1 MDRVLFCPSAMTERA
16 SPLRSSRQYAQLRNI
31 VVSRFVSVLWVLCL
45 PGQSQSVRPPDLTL
59 RGAVTSND
67 AQTYREVPFP
77 VPTGVTRITVEFAYT
92 ERDKKT
98 SIDLGILDNERFRG
112 WSGGNKSTFTLS
124 ETDATPSYLPGAIH
138 AGTWRLLLGI
148 PNIERGI
155 RSDFVAKIYFAH
167 AGDQPLTSTFSD
179 APLRSGPAWYRG
191 DFHMHDAYSDGSC
204 LSQAGVNVPCPL
216 YKTVETAAV
225 RKLDFI
231 AISDHNTTSQYD
243 GIRELQPYY
252 DQLLLIPAREIT
264 TFYGHANVFGLTDFV
279 DFRVG
284 SRSVPNVNTISS
296 QVNAYHGL
304 LSINHPGAPS
314 NASCMGC
321 GWTAPNTDYRQI
333 AAIEA
338 VNGGS
343 MDGRGSGIP
352 FWQDKLNQ
360 GYRLTGLGG
369 SDNHEAVYPASVR
382 SAVGHPTTVVYAQNL
397 SERAI
402 LDGVRA
408 GHVFVDL
415 EGSPDRV
422 IDFSA
427 EVRDQKAT
435 MGDNLKAAPGDTV
448 HFALRMR
455 NLQGAYPEIVHD
467 EPDARLFSEEMT
479 TFAYRSDGKPHW
491 FRVNVRGMDGKLLIL
506 GNPIYL
512 NFENDFRK

>member
-1 MDRVLFCPSAMTERA
+1 
-16 SPLRSSRQYAQLRNI
+16 
-31 VVSRFVSVLWVLCL
+31 
-45 PGQSQSVRPPDLTL
+45 
-59 RGAVTSND
+59 
-67 AQTYREVPFP
+67 
-77 VPTGVTRITVEFAYT
+77 
-92 ERDKKT
+92 
-98 SIDLGILDNERFRG
+98 
-112 WSGGNKSTFTLS
+112 
-124 ETDATPSYLPGAIH
+124 
-138 AGTWRLLLGI
+138 
-148 PNIERGI
+148 
-155 RSDFVAKIYFAH
+155 
-167 AGDQPLTSTFSD
+167 
-179 APLRSGPAWYRG
+179 
-191 DFHMHDAYSDGSC
+191 MHDAHSDGSC

-216 YKTVETAAV
+216 YKSVETAAV

-304 LSINHPGAPS
+304 LSINRSLQRVLHGLRLDCAQYGLSPDRRYRS
-314 NASCMGC
+314 RQRRIH
-321 GWTAPNTDYRQI
+321 GWTRQRHPVL
-333 AAIEA
+333 AGQAEPRLSA
-338 VNGGS
+338 NRSGGKRQP
-343 MDGRGSGIP
+343 RGGVS
-352 FWQDKLNQ
+352 
-360 GYRLTGLGG
+360 RLGTLRRRT
-369 SDNHEAVYPASVR
+369 SDNGRLGAEP
-382 SAVGHPTTVVYAQNL
+382 VG
-397 SERAI
+397 RAI

-491 FRVNVRGMDGKLLIL
+491 FRVNVRAMDGKLLIL